1 MNFCFVT
8 DLLFSTGPQHIHSRV
23 ESTIGDAAVFGSWF
37 RSKRKFWPSH
47 VTTDP
52 IAAQHDRLQNRRFP
66 QNRSFQSNAT
76 TRRGRTKTV
85 DRRIIVNNINCCLK
99 TSVLCFSE
107 TIDMSEIF
115 PPRSEE
121 ISRIAITILVSSR
134 VCKNEEKKTLYNRV
148 VANENLKVFSLQ
160 ADE

>member
-1 MNFCFVT
+1 
-8 DLLFSTGPQHIHSRV
+8 
-23 ESTIGDAAVFGSWF
+23 
-37 RSKRKFWPSH
+37 
-47 VTTDP
+47 
-52 IAAQHDRLQNRRFP
+52 
-66 QNRSFQSNAT
+66 
-76 TRRGRTKTV
+76 
-85 DRRIIVNNINCCLK
+85 
-99 TSVLCFSE
+99 
-107 TIDMSEIF
+107 MSEIF